1 MCVNSVTVET
11 DGERPERPVYRTE
24 KTAEW
29 VTAEDG
35 YRVFPAPRCAR
46 AIAKTRLASD
56 GFDRNARST
65 DPDKT
70 ALCEC

>member
-29 VTAEDG
+29 VTAVDG

-65 DPDKT
+65 DPDKK
-70 ALCEC
+70 ALYEC